1 MSCTLL
7 IKMKIIL
14 LGSPGVG
21 KGTYAAAMKER
32 LGVPHISTGD
42 LFRENIK
49 NQTELGKKAEQ
60 YVKSGDL
67 VPDEITIG
75 MLKERIKDEK
85 GFLLDGF
92 PRTTPQ
98 ADALSE
104 ITRIDLVLNFVA
116 DHEVIIQRLSGR
128 RICRN
133 CGAIYHMKNI
143 KPKVEGVCDK
153 CSGELYQREDEKPDV
168 IKERLKIYEEKTAPL
183 IDYYQKKGLLKT
195 VKVNEDFSTHKKEIL
210 ERIFKAI
217 GGQ

>member
-21 KGTYAAAMKER
+21 KGTYATAMKER
-32 LGVPHISTGD
+32 LEVPHISTGD

-49 NQTELGKKAEQ
+49 AGTELGKKAEQ